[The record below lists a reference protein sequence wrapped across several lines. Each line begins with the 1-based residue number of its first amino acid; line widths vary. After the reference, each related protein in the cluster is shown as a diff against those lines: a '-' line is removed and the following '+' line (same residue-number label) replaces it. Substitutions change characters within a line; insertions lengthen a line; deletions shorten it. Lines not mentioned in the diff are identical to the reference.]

1 MKLLQDRS
9 VKNSLI
15 IFSAVFLFV
24 VTGCKTLPNFAEN
37 NYPGLLKTEGSFLV
51 YFNLSKDRILPDK
64 FISNFTREDLSFFI
78 DRTQRIAIS
87 LDGFTPQSRYSILAE
102 GEYPKTLTNIAMGK
116 DKIWVKHK
124 DNYVWWK
131 SSIDGQVIS
140 VPIRSVAIISN
151 GDISSS
157 LSLLKT
163 GTRNYIPETVKAEF
177 ENSALT
183 LYSNNPGEGF
193 YKSLKIPSEKMFI
206 QNLFFIV
213 NNTGD
218 NYSVYGVLDFQN
230 AKDAKIFSTALKL
243 GLLIKLRETG
253 KNSLMKIVHDGRIDV
268 ENESIIMDNI
278 FLTIDEITSL
288 FSFSEREQ

>member
-1 MKLLQDRS
+1 MKFLKNRSLKKFLL
-9 VKNSLI
+9 
-15 IFSAVFLFV
+15 IFAAVFLFIF
-24 VTGCKTLPNFAEN
+24 TGCKTVPNFAEN
-37 NYPGLLKTEGSFLV
+37 NYPGLLRTHGSFLV

-64 FISNFTREDLSFFI
+64 FISNFSRDDLSFFI

-87 LDGFTPQSRYSILAE
+87 LDGFTPQSGYSILAE
-102 GEYPKTLTNIAMGK
+102 GNYPKTLTNIAMGR
-116 DKIWVKHK
+116 DKVWVKHK
-124 DNYVWWK
+124 DNYVWWEN
-131 SSIDGQVIS
+131 SVDGQVIS
-140 VPIRSVAIISN
+140 VPISSVAIISN
-151 GDISSS
+151 TDIALS

-163 GTRNYIPETVKAEF
+163 GIRNYIPDTVKAEF

-193 YKSLKIPSEKMFI
+193 YKSLKIPAEKMLI
-206 QNLFFIV
+206 QNLFFVI
-213 NNTGD
+213 NNAGD

-230 AKDAKIFSTALKL
+230 TKDAKIFSTALKL

-253 KNSLMKIVHDGRIDV
+253 KSSLMKIVHDGRIDV

-288 FSFSEREQ
+288 FSFSEQEP

>member
-24 VTGCKTLPNFAEN
+24 ITGCKTVPKFAEN

-78 DRTQRIAIS
+78 DRTQRITIS
-87 LDGFTPQSRYSILAE
+87 LDGFTPQSGYSILAE
-102 GEYPKTLTNIAMGK
+102 GEYPKTLTNIVMGK

-163 GTRNYIPETVKAEF
+163 GIRNYIPETVKSEF
-177 ENSALT
+177 EKSALT

-193 YKSLKIPSEKMFI
+193 YKSLKIPSEKMLI

-253 KNSLMKIVHDGRIDV
+253 KSSLMKIVHDGRIDV

-288 FSFSEREQ
+288 FSFSEQEQ

>member
-1 MKLLQDRS
+1 M
-9 VKNSLI
+9 
-15 IFSAVFLFV
+15 
-24 VTGCKTLPNFAEN
+24 
-37 NYPGLLKTEGSFLV
+37 
-51 YFNLSKDRILPDK
+51 
-64 FISNFTREDLSFFI
+64 
-78 DRTQRIAIS
+78 
-87 LDGFTPQSRYSILAE
+87 
-102 GEYPKTLTNIAMGK
+102 GE
-116 DKIWVKHK
+116 
-124 DNYVWWK
+124 
-131 SSIDGQVIS
+131 SSIGWQVITVS
-140 VPIRSVAIISN
+140 IRAGGIYIHGGISFW
-151 GDISSS
+151 
-157 LSLLKT
+157 LRLLKT

-230 AKDAKIFSTALKL
+230 VKDAKIFSTALKL

-253 KNSLMKIVHDGRIDV
+253 KSSLMKIVHDGRIDV

-288 FSFSEREQ
+288 FSFPEQEQ